1 MGGIDYFTE
10 NIETPSAPTSLEP
23 SLVRE
28 TKCVL
33 EYKKC
38 KTAIEQFKHQKRQ
51 KEIDNREY
59 CENEFLEEQRTIQQE
74 KHEKFKAELEN
85 AIYKLEQQKEQLN
98 NRQVTFSI
106 LTIIDFILFFYILY
120 KHFTSAMNAETIVT
134 I

>member
-1 MGGIDYFTE
+1 MCT
-10 NIETPSAPTSLEP
+10 L
-23 SLVRE
+23 
-28 TKCVL
+28 
-33 EYKKC
+33 
-38 KTAIEQFKHQKRQ
+38 RQ
-51 KEIDNREY
+51 KEINNRNY
-59 CENEFLEEQRTIQQE
+59 CENEFLEEQRAIKQKEHKQ
-74 KHEKFKAELEN
+74 FRAELEN